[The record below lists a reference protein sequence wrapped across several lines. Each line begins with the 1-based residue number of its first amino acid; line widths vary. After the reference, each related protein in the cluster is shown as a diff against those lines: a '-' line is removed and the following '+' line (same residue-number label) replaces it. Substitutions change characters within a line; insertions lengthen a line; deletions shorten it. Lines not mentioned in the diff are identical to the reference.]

1 VKSLLT
7 NLLLA
12 TVILLATAVG
22 SLITV
27 DAGLSSDQIIPHYA
41 DTQLAKDGLKAYNQA
56 GCASC
61 HSFFG
66 QQGQVGGPRLDWIGE
81 RYNQDIL
88 EQVIKNPRNFYP
100 NTIMPPIHS
109 RFTDEDVALIAE
121 YLASFKR
128 N

>member
-1 VKSLLT
+1 VKSFLT
-7 NLLLA
+7 NMLLA
-12 TVILLATAVG
+12 TVILLATVVG
-22 SLITV
+22 SLITI
-27 DAGLSSDQIIPHYA
+27 DAGLSADQIVPHYA

-81 RYNQDIL
+81 RYNQDML
-88 EQVIKNPRNFYP
+88 EKIISNPRDFYP

-109 RFTDEDVALIAE
+109 RFADEDVALIAQ

-128 N
+128 K